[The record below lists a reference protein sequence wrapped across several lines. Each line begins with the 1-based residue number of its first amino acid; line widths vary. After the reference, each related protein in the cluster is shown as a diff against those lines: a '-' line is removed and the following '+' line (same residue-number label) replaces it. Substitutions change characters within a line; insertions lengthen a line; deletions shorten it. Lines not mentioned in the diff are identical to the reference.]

1 MTTKKHAKSVS
12 LVLGSGGARG
22 LAHIGV
28 IKWLE
33 HHGYIIK
40 SVAGSSMG
48 ALIGGMYAAGQLDTY
63 SKWVMALE
71 KKDVIRLLDISFAR
85 KSLFKGNRI
94 IEVLREMIGDYE
106 IQDLPISYTAIA
118 TDMESQEEVW
128 LNKGSLF
135 DAIRASI
142 AIPMIFS
149 PYHYMNKT
157 FLDGSLVNPIP
168 IAPTLQDK
176 TDITIAVSLSGKVQ
190 PPIVLDPHID
200 EEINLNGKNINGYHK
215 MVIQFINGL
224 QKSKPTS
231 AKKEITLY
239 EIIAKSMDT
248 MQSKIARLQLAA
260 YSPTVIITIPANAC
274 SFFEFYRAREL
285 IDIGYQKAQEQLS
298 DYTDSLTAPQKPKLE
313 NA

>member
-1 MTTKKHAKSVS
+1 MTNNKHMTTVS

-33 HHGYIIK
+33 HHGYQIK

-48 ALIGGMYAAGQLDTY
+48 ALIGGMYAAGQLDVYT
-63 SKWVMALE
+63 KWVLALE
-71 KKDVIRLLDISFAR
+71 KRDVIRLLDISFAR
-85 KSLFKGNRI
+85 KSIFKGNRI
-94 IEVLREMIGDYE
+94 IDVLRGMIGDYE

-118 TDMESQEEVW
+118 TDMETQEEVW
-128 LNKGSLF
+128 LNRGSLF

-149 PYHYMNKT
+149 PHHYMNKT

-176 TDITIAVSLSGKVQ
+176 TDITIAVTLSGKVQ
-190 PPIVLDPHID
+190 APTILQPYVE
-200 EEINLNGKNINGYHK
+200 EEIDINVKNINGYHK
-215 MVIQFINGL
+215 IITQFINGL
-224 QKSKPTS
+224 QNKSPSST
-231 AKKEITLY
+231 KKEITLY
-239 EIIAKSMDT
+239 EIIAKSMDA

-260 YSPTVIITIPANAC
+260 YSPNVIITIPTNAC

-285 IDIGYQKAQEQLS
+285 IDIGYQKAQEQLFE
-298 DYTDSLTAPQKPKLE
+298 YTNSLPPYGPRTGHT
-313 NA
+313 

>member
-1 MTTKKHAKSVS
+1 MTTVS

-33 HHGYIIK
+33 HHGYKIK
-40 SVAGSSMG
+40 SVAGTSMG
-48 ALIGGMYAAGQLDTY
+48 ALIGGMYAAGQLDSY
-63 SKWVMALE
+63 AKWVMALE

-85 KSLFKGNRI
+85 KSIFKGNRI

-106 IQDLPISYTAIA
+106 IQELPVSYTAVA

-128 LNKGSLF
+128 LNRGSLF

-149 PYHYMNKT
+149 PHHYMNKT

-190 PPIVLDPHID
+190 APTVLQPYVE
-200 EEINLNGKNINGYHK
+200 EEINLNGKNGNGYHK
-215 MVIQFINGL
+215 LITQFINGF
-224 QKSKPTS
+224 QNNNPPS

-239 EIIAKSMDT
+239 EIIAKSMDA

-260 YSPTVIITIPANAC
+260 YAPSVMVTIPLNTC
-274 SFFEFYRAREL
+274 SFFEFYRAREV
-285 IDIGYQKAQEQLS
+285 IDIGYQKAQEQLFEF
-298 DYTDSLTAPQKPKLE
+298 TGSLPSTRNLNTIE
-313 NA
+313 HE